1 MNRRTFD
8 ALMTAAGLVVAAVL
22 IVAGAL
28 ALWGHQFA
36 NDNVKSQLVAQK
48 IFFPAK
54 GSEALAD
61 PKIGPY
67 LNEYAGQ
74 QMTTGAQAKA
84 YADHFIAV
92 HLAKIGNGQTY
103 AQISAKAQEQ
113 PNNAALAGQANTMF
127 KGESLRGMLL
137 NAYAFWQ
144 VGQIALYAAIAAFA
158 GAVLMLLLAGL
169 GIVHLRRTGPAAEVL
184 PKVAHHGTA
193 TTATA

>member
-8 ALMTAAGLVVAAVL
+8 ALMTAAGVVVAAVL
-22 IVAGAL
+22 LVVAGL

-36 NDNVKSQLVAQK
+36 NDSVKSQLVAQK

-54 GSEALAD
+54 GSEGLAD

-67 LNEYAGQ
+67 LNKYAGQ
-74 QMTTGAQAKA
+74 QMVDGAQAKA

-92 HLAKIGNGQTY
+92 HLNKIGNGQTY

-113 PNNAALAGQANTMF
+113 PNNAALAAQANTMF

-137 NAYAFWQ
+137 NAYAFWK
-144 VGQIALYAAIAAFA
+144 VGQIALYAAFAAFA
-158 GAVLMLLLAGL
+158 GAALLLLLSVLGL
-169 GIVHLRRTGPAAEVL
+169 LHLRRTSPASEVL
-184 PKVAHHGTA
+184 PKVAHRGTT